1 MKDRTMITHLI
12 LIVCLLVV
20 GTSASLTARTSTS
33 SPDTASILLPE
44 KTLRYDTTTTMRER
58 TISRKSLDEYYND
71 KEYAYDREQMKQ
83 DSLWDIIMQWLSDIL
98 GAIFGNKYGNSI
110 GDALMYILIAVAV
123 ALVNIIL
130 FRSNLRGLFFKAKS
144 RAAITFDA
152 IDENIHELNFPA
164 LIAAAEENADYRRA
178 VRLQYLWLLKRLA
191 DSETIDWKLN
201 KTNRDYAHEIKDK
214 ALKRDFRRLSMIFD
228 YVWYGDTT
236 VDEESYSRTKE
247 LFMSV
252 HQSAERH
259 EITT

>member
-1 MKDRTMITHLI
+1 MD
-12 LIVCLLVV
+12 
-20 GTSASLTARTSTS
+20 
-33 SPDTASILLPE
+33 
-44 KTLRYDTTTTMRER
+44 
-58 TISRKSLDEYYND
+58 
-71 KEYAYDREQMKQ
+71 
-83 DSLWDIIMQWLSDIL
+83 
-98 GAIFGNKYGNSI
+98 SI
-110 GDALMYILIAVAV
+110 GDAIVYILIAVAV

-252 HQSAERH
+252 HQSAVRH

>member
-1 MKDRTMITHLI
+1 MITHLI

-20 GTSASLTARTSTS
+20 GTSASLTGQESTS

-98 GAIFGNKYGNSI
+98 HAIFGNKYGNSI
-110 GDALMYILIAVAV
+110 GDALRYILIAVAV

-144 RAAITFDA
+144 RAAITFDT

-252 HQSAERH
+252 HQSAVRH